1 MSVADIFGTL
11 SAGGTL
17 CPANSEYS
25 KIFPGRFI
33 AKKKINYL
41 ICVPSLIDVIDYSG
55 DMKKKNFT
63 SIKKV
68 FFCGEPLLKKHV
80 KNLFKVNRNIKII
93 NSYGPTEA
101 TVSCTKKLIVKSDLE
116 KNNISSLPLG
126 KAISGMKIRLLN
138 DGKYAKKSGEIV
150 IFGKQ
155 ACKWILKQKGKC
167 KKVFFFKKRRAIF

>member
-1 MSVADIFGTL
+1 MEHYIKWFNKNIEIKKGERCSQFPEIGFDLSVADIFGTL

-63 SIKKV
+63 SIKKS
-68 FFCGEPLLKKHV
+68 FFV
-80 KNLFKVNRNIKII
+80 
-93 NSYGPTEA
+93 
-101 TVSCTKKLIVKSDLE
+101 VSH
-116 KNNISSLPLG
+116 
-126 KAISGMKIRLLN
+126 
-138 DGKYAKKSGEIV
+138 
-150 IFGKQ
+150 F
-155 ACKWILKQKGKC
+155 
-167 KKVFFFKKRRAIF
+167 